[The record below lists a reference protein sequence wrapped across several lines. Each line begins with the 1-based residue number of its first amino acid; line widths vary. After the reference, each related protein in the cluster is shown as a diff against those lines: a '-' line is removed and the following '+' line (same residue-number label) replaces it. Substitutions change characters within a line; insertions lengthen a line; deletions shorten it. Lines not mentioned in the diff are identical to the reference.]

1 MIIFLNL
8 KNQIIEGENSFAFY
22 NTINDRIVSFDNV
35 EVFDS
40 ISEFNDFTFGISNE
54 IKNRYL
60 ELIPKDYFNNEK

>member
-8 KNQIIEGENSFAFY
+8 KNQIIEGENSFAYY
-22 NTINDRIVSFDNV
+22 NTINDRIVSFDNI

-40 ISEFNDFTFGISNE
+40 INEFNDVTFGVSNE

-60 ELIPKDYFNNEK
+60 ELIPKDYFNN